1 MRRPFSLHDFPS
13 VEGTIAC
20 RWAPVLLSPILDS
33 PEKLVIGVVAAN
45 GGGFHIERANALNR
59 LQCLFGK
66 AAETAIF
73 AAEVAFEELA
83 ENLSESGHEALRER
97 ALVFTGVTLG
107 EVRGGEGNSLR
118 DVARTWMSA
127 LSSLYEYRADT
138 AVEVVAMQEAA
149 EELGA
154 RGGDRLPIMVLE
166 DVVARNPAYGHFFS
180 EEIRMKRQ
188 RRSKVADIGID
199 FSSPDLVANFATL
212 GPSAQA
218 KSVDRIKRK
227 LFDLIVRRD
236 AEQTTFL
243 PRAHE
248 MIVYSPG
255 IIDPLISEKQR
266 DQLDEVHDELGEQ
279 SKREE
284 IGFLP
289 VTGVSD
295 ITQRIL
301 QTAAGHA

>member
-1 MRRPFSLHDFPS
+1 MRRPFSLSDFPS
-13 VEGTIAC
+13 VDGTVAC
-20 RWAPVLLSPILDS
+20 RWAPILLSPILDS
-33 PEKLVIGVVAAN
+33 PEKLVIGVAAAN
-45 GGGFHIERANALNR
+45 SSGFHIERANALVR
-59 LQCLFGK
+59 LRCLFGK
-66 AAETAIF
+66 SAETAIF
-73 AAEVAFEELA
+73 ASEVAFEELA
-83 ENLSESGHEALRER
+83 ESLLGAGEEGLKER
-97 ALVFTGVTLG
+97 GLVFTGVTLG
-107 EVRGGEGNSLR
+107 DVRAGEGNSLR

-127 LSSLYEYRADT
+127 MSSLYELQPDI
-138 AVEVVAMQEAA
+138 ELKVAAISDVA
-149 EELGA
+149 EEPSI

-166 DVVARNPAYGHFFS
+166 DVVSRNPAYSHFFS
-180 EEIRMKRQ
+180 EEIRLKRQ

-199 FSSPDLVANFATL
+199 YSSPNLVANFATL

-227 LFDLIVRRD
+227 LFDLIVQRD
-236 AEQTTFL
+236 AEQSTFL

-255 IIDPLISEKQR
+255 ISDPLITEKQR
-266 DQLDEVHDELGEQ
+266 EMLDEVHDELGEQ

-289 VTGVSD
+289 VTGIGE

-301 QTAAGHA
+301 ETPFGHA